1 MPRSREGGALRRLT
15 RQSAET
21 AADVICHLRRESG
34 RGGGRPAFFTVRRL
48 GKPRRG
54 RYANPSA
61 SHLLLQ
67 MGLERKSGFSPPSR
81 LNRTTSGS
89 SLVGHDPGAV
99 KRGGPD
105 AACEGTG
112 VRKRPFPRELI
123 FFLHCLFA
131 QTRGPLRSSLG
142 TWLLEV
148 ERRVVRQPLTARGPL
163 ARVRTAPSHVGR
175 RLCGQSHFMGAG
187 ARGSLSMLPRL
198 PFNKR
203 IMF

>member
-1 MPRSREGGALRRLT
+1 M
-15 RQSAET
+15 
-21 AADVICHLRRESG
+21 
-34 RGGGRPAFFTVRRL
+34 
-48 GKPRRG
+48 
-54 RYANPSA
+54 NPSA

-123 FFLHCLFA
+123 FFLHRLFA

-187 ARGSLSMLPRL
+187 ARGSLSTLPRL

>member
-1 MPRSREGGALRRLT
+1 MPRSREGGALRRLR

-105 AACEGTG
+105 AAREGTG

-187 ARGSLSMLPRL
+187 ARGSLSTLPRL